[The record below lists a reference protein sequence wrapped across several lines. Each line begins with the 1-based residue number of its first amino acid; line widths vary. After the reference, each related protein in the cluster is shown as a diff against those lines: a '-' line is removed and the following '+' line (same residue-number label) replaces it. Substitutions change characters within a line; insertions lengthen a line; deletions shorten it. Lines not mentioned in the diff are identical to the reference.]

1 MGEKHLIKT
10 VTHSWRVSTEIEKQS
25 KQVLLNKLPRRK
37 EGRHFFGYTTQN

>member
-10 VTHSWRVSTEIEKQS
+10 VTHSWRVSMKINKQP
-25 KQVLLNKLPRRK
+25 KQVLNKLPRRQ